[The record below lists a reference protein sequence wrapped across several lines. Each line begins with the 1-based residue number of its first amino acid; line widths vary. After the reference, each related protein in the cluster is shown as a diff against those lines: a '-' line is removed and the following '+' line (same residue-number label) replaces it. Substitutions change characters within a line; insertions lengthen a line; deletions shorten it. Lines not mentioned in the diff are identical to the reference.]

1 MGGSSVRGVEDGS
14 IPQGGD
20 GDTGVR
26 AQRRH
31 RSVDELGKHF
41 VGVRLTASSPDA
53 LLHALDGLVEVVR
66 TAKRNAAEATATGKW
81 DTVDE
86 IELVVPDQ
94 TIRMSVM
101 EFAEYIDGLRRR
113 AARGKRRTG
122 RRARPVG

>member
-1 MGGSSVRGVEDGS
+1 MPPVESGS
-14 IPQGGD
+14 IPQRGEGD
-20 GDTGVR
+20 AGVR

-31 RSVDELGKHF
+31 RSVDDLGKHF

-53 LLHALDGLVEVVR
+53 LLHALDELVEVVR
-66 TAKRNAAEATATGKW
+66 TAKRNAAEARAAGGW

-86 IELVVPDQ
+86 IELVVPDE

-113 AARGKRRTG
+113 AAGRARRPR
-122 RRARPVG
+122 RRARPVA